1 MTTTD
6 NKIQFLYFTT
16 VWLKSK
22 QFSAYKEHFS
32 QVLSF
37 EFVLSVVLKYDVC
50 KTILN
55 QQIVLATLYIPT
67 APKFFQKLLTSDGV
81 GTFSIIF
88 EMSCSLKLIN
98 HDISNVCNSVF
109 FSVTKSVDKNIESR

>member
-22 QFSAYKEHFS
+22 QFSAYKEHSS

-55 QQIVLATLYIPT
+55 QQIVLATLYIST
-67 APKFFQKLLTSDGV
+67 DQRFNNLKSEKTSSQIAKL
-81 GTFSIIF
+81 IIDLA
-88 EMSCSLKLIN
+88 LKLET
-98 HDISNVCNSVF
+98 DSNKQIRLEVG
-109 FSVTKSVDKNIESR
+109 RH